1 MTQEKVIEGLEKLAN
16 AEGYKLEITTKRGDH
31 HWIITFRA
39 GNAAVQ
45 MYLGSFARA
54 PHRVLEPFC
63 EEMCKQIRA
72 GA

>member
-1 MTQEKVIEGLEKLAN
+1 MTQEKVIQGLEKLAN
-16 AEGYKLEITTKRGDH
+16 AEGYKLDISVKRAEH

-39 GNAAVQ
+39 GQAAVQ
-45 MYLGSFARA
+45 MYLGAFARA
-54 PHRVLEPFC
+54 PQRVLEPFC